1 MAYHLLTYSLIFLP
15 VVIALYQLC
24 PARFRFVV
32 LLAADYTF
40 FCMISGKLLVWL
52 LLATLVT
59 YGTGRWLAA
68 IPVRHSD
75 LHGKALTRKKRGVL
89 ALGIVLILGA
99 LVTLKY
105 LRVFGVTLAA
115 PIGISYY
122 SLQAISYMTD
132 VYRGTQESCKNPIKV
147 ALYLSFFPQIMEGP
161 ISRFS
166 ETADALY
173 GGNSIQFEN
182 LVFGYQRIIWGLF
195 KKMVIADR
203 LAPLVAKVF
212 SNYNNFDGAA
222 ILVGVLAYT
231 MQLYMEFSGCMDII
245 MGSGEIFGVPLPENF
260 RQPFFA
266 KNAGDFWRRWHITLG
281 AWLKDY
287 VFYPISL
294 AKPVSKKALA
304 NDIPVVLGNDV
315 GCPWITQYDF
325 WRELY
330 YFHKYAGA
338 SNAFALYTAT
348 ARSAELA
355 GIGDITGSIEKGKAA
370 DLIVTAKNPL
380 DDLRALRNVD
390 MVVARGTIIDH
401 PKIKK
406 KKQVEAELDKFL

>member
-203 LAPLVAKVF
+203 LAPLVATTTISMVRQ
-212 SNYNNFDGAA
+212 SS
-222 ILVGVLAYT
+222 L
-231 MQLYMEFSGCMDII
+231 GC
-245 MGSGEIFGVPLPENF
+245 
-260 RQPFFA
+260 
-266 KNAGDFWRRWHITLG
+266 WHTRCSYI
-281 AWLKDY
+281 WSFPD
-287 VFYPISL
+287 VWISSWE
-294 AKPVSKKALA
+294 V
-304 NDIPVVLGNDV
+304 
-315 GCPWITQYDF
+315 
-325 WRELY
+325 
-330 YFHKYAGA
+330 
-338 SNAFALYTAT
+338 
-348 ARSAELA
+348 ARSSVYHCLRISVSRSSRRMRVISGGDGISRLA
-355 GIGDITGSIEKGKAA
+355 HG
-370 DLIVTAKNPL
+370 
-380 DDLRALRNVD
+380 
-390 MVVARGTIIDH
+390 
-401 PKIKK
+401 
-406 KKQVEAELDKFL
+406 

>member
-1 MAYHLLTYSLIFLP
+1 MNHMAYHLLTYSLIFLP

-68 IPVRHSD
+68 VRHSD

-132 VYRGTQESCKNPIKV
+132 VYRGTQESCKNPVKV

-161 ISRFS
+161 ISRFLVTS
-166 ETADALY
+166 VSS
-173 GGNSIQFEN
+173 GGCS
-182 LVFGYQRIIWGLF
+182 
-195 KKMVIADR
+195 
-203 LAPLVAKVF
+203 
-212 SNYNNFDGAA
+212 
-222 ILVGVLAYT
+222 
-231 MQLYMEFSGCMDII
+231 
-245 MGSGEIFGVPLPENF
+245 
-260 RQPFFA
+260 
-266 KNAGDFWRRWHITLG
+266 RRW
-281 AWLKDY
+281 
-287 VFYPISL
+287 
-294 AKPVSKKALA
+294 
-304 NDIPVVLGNDV
+304 
-315 GCPWITQYDF
+315 
-325 WRELY
+325 
-330 YFHKYAGA
+330 
-338 SNAFALYTAT
+338 
-348 ARSAELA
+348 
-355 GIGDITGSIEKGKAA
+355 
-370 DLIVTAKNPL
+370 
-380 DDLRALRNVD
+380 
-390 MVVARGTIIDH
+390 
-401 PKIKK
+401 
-406 KKQVEAELDKFL
+406 

>member
-59 YGTGRWLAA
+59 YGTGRWLVA

-132 VYRGTQESCKNPIKV
+132 VYRGTQESCKNPVKV

-166 ETADALY
+166 ELFLPALY
-173 GGNSIQFEN
+173 HGSLSVSTQCSHFCAVCPG
-182 LVFGYQRIIWGLF
+182 WGLF
-195 KKMVIADR
+195 CAQLRHNPYKTLPSHCRVK
-203 LAPLVAKVF
+203 PC
-212 SNYNNFDGAA
+212 SA
-222 ILVGVLAYT
+222 I
-231 MQLYMEFSGCMDII
+231 
-245 MGSGEIFGVPLPENF
+245 
-260 RQPFFA
+260 
-266 KNAGDFWRRWHITLG
+266 RW
-281 AWLKDY
+281 
-287 VFYPISL
+287 
-294 AKPVSKKALA
+294 
-304 NDIPVVLGNDV
+304 
-315 GCPWITQYDF
+315 
-325 WRELY
+325 
-330 YFHKYAGA
+330 
-338 SNAFALYTAT
+338 
-348 ARSAELA
+348 ARTS
-355 GIGDITGSIEKGKAA
+355 SIKWQS
-370 DLIVTAKNPL
+370 
-380 DDLRALRNVD
+380 R
-390 MVVARGTIIDH
+390 
-401 PKIKK
+401 
-406 KKQVEAELDKFL
+406 

>member
-132 VYRGTQESCKNPIKV
+132 VYRGTQESCKNPVKV
-147 ALYLSFFPQIMEGP
+147 ALYLSFFPQIMEGVQQLQQFRWCGNL
-161 ISRFS
+161 SRG
-166 ETADALY
+166 ACIHVAALY
-173 GGNSIQFEN
+173 GVFRMHGYHHGKRRN
-182 LVFGYQRIIWGLF
+182 LQC
-195 KKMVIADR
+195 A
-203 LAPLVAKVF
+203 VA
-212 SNYNNFDGAA
+212 
-222 ILVGVLAYT
+222 
-231 MQLYMEFSGCMDII
+231 
-245 MGSGEIFGVPLPENF
+245 
-260 RQPFFA
+260 
-266 KNAGDFWRRWHITLG
+266 
-281 AWLKDY
+281 
-287 VFYPISL
+287 
-294 AKPVSKKALA
+294 
-304 NDIPVVLGNDV
+304 
-315 GCPWITQYDF
+315 
-325 WRELY
+325 
-330 YFHKYAGA
+330 
-338 SNAFALYTAT
+338 
-348 ARSAELA
+348 
-355 GIGDITGSIEKGKAA
+355 
-370 DLIVTAKNPL
+370 
-380 DDLRALRNVD
+380 
-390 MVVARGTIIDH
+390 
-401 PKIKK
+401 
-406 KKQVEAELDKFL
+406 